1 MWVQLK
7 HNFSDKLLTDT
18 IFNENLPLWS
28 KEIYETIKNC
38 LLWKGNFQFGQ
49 IEFLNWNLG
58 DESASSAAVVVIA
71 AVVVA
76 VVVGSTDNKSHFA
89 AKTNNFFWFL
99 NGFVFITSI

>member
-1 MWVQLK
+1 M
-7 HNFSDKLLTDT
+7 
-18 IFNENLPLWS
+18 
-28 KEIYETIKNC
+28 
-38 LLWKGNFQFGQ
+38 LWKGNFQFGQ

-58 DESASSAAVVVIA
+58 DESASSTAGVVVA
-71 AVVVA
+71 GVDVAVVVA